1 MQPTQK
7 HRHQEVDNN
16 NNNRKDMNKKY
27 ERPDLEELELIL
39 EGSFLAHRTIDDGNG
54 GQIDQEGVEIG
65 GEDTGG
71 ENWN

>member
-1 MQPTQK
+1 
-7 HRHQEVDNN
+7 
-16 NNNRKDMNKKY
+16 MNKKY